1 MPEKDA
7 LVRCLPARTTPENV
21 KPPAER
27 VVLKLYRRL
36 IFSEVALEKT
46 ALPPFDQMIFAVLLD
61 IVKRHRHR

>member
-7 LVRCLPARTTPENV
+7 LVRCLPASATPENV

-36 IFSEVALEKT
+36 IFSVVALEKT
-46 ALPPFDQMIFAVLLD
+46 ALPPFD
-61 IVKRHRHR
+61 